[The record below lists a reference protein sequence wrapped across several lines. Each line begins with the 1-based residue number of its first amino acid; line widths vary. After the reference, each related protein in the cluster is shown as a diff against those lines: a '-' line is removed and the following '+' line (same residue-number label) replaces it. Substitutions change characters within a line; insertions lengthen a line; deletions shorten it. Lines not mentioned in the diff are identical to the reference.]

1 MSTEDPAGAP
11 SPASAND
18 IDFASADPGE
28 GVGLCLSG
36 GGYRAMLFHAGS
48 LARLNEAGWLPKLTR
63 VTSVS
68 GGSIVAAQLG
78 LRWQHLRFDADGRA
92 ENFADEVL
100 TPVVAL
106 SRVGIDAAAV
116 LKSLFLPGTVS
127 KRVATAYDRHLFHG
141 ATLQDLPDDDHGP
154 RFIILATNLTNGTL
168 WRFSRPYMRDW
179 KTEAILNPTVALA
192 QAVAASSAFPPV
204 LSPSIL
210 ELPGGVEHTL
220 TDGGVYDNLGLEPVV
235 KNCHTVLV
243 SDGGGMFTEQERPHR
258 DWIRGTIR
266 VLMVMDVEVRR
277 LRRRQVVGALAAG
290 QRAGAFWAINSL
302 RSSFPAVGGIA
313 CPPDRTN
320 ALARVATRL
329 AKIERRTAEA
339 VVNWGYLAAD
349 SALRSYVD
357 PATPIG
363 EALPYPRS
371 GLGAT

>member
-1 MSTEDPAGAP
+1 MSTADPAGAAD
-11 SPASAND
+11 PASASD
-18 IDFASADPGE
+18 IDFASADPKN

-36 GGYRAMLFHAGS
+36 GGYRAMLFHTGS

-68 GGSIVAAQLG
+68 GGSIIAGRLG

-92 ENFADEVL
+92 GNFADEVL
-100 TPVVAL
+100 LPVVGL

-116 LKSLFLPGTVS
+116 LKGLFLPGTVS
-127 KRVATAYDRHLFHG
+127 NRVQAAYDRHLFHG
-141 ATLQDLPDDDHGP
+141 ATLQDLPDDASGP
-154 RFIILATNLTNGTL
+154 RFIVLATNLTNGTL

-179 KTEAILNPTVALA
+179 KTEPIPNPTVPLA

-204 LSPSIL
+204 LSPSML

-243 SDGGGMFTEQERPHR
+243 SDGGGMFTEQAHPHR

-290 QRAGAFWAINSL
+290 QRAGAFWAINTL
-302 RSSFPAVGGIA
+302 RSSFPAVGGID
-313 CPPDRTN
+313 CPPEQTM
-320 ALARVATRL
+320 ALARVPTRL

-349 SALRSYVD
+349 AALRSYVD
-357 PATPIG
+357 TTTPVG
-363 EALPYPRS
+363 TTLPFPDS
-371 GLGAT
+371 GLGAR